1 MKAVLQLVKQASVK
15 VGEKIVGEISQGFLI
30 FLGVTTTDTIED
42 CEYLVN
48 KICNLRVFPDEAG
61 KMNLSLQDIGGQALV
76 VSQFTLYADCRKGR
90 RPNFS
95 AAAPPEQ
102 ALELYKE
109 FVSLM
114 GKTIPVETGIFQAEM
129 EVSLLNDGPVTILL
143 ESPGKEC

>member
-1 MKAVLQLVKQASVK
+1 MKAILQLVKQASVK
-15 VGEKIVGEISQGFLI
+15 VEEQIVGEISKGFLI
-30 FLGVTTTDTIED
+30 FLGVTNTDTIED

-95 AAAPPEQ
+95 EAAPSEQ

-109 FVSLM
+109 FVSLI
-114 GKTIPVETGIFQAEM
+114 GETVPVETGIFQAEM
-129 EVSLLNDGPVTILL
+129 EVSLINDGPVTILL